1 MSGEKRCKDIEVEV
15 SFYRRE
21 EKKWKTYSYTIEVC
35 DWTVDEIAEKLADKI
50 IEEWRRKTGVEA
62 KEIIIPYRE
71 KVLKALKEAIEIS
84 IVRKKSRKLQIEIS
98 DKEMLIEHRILQA
111 ILAAKDIVKYGK
123 IRLGIN
129 SNTILMFDFDSKRKE
144 CFQEAFK
151 IIEFVYQAICK
162 KCKRKALI
170 FETQRGFHLIIGLKL
185 SSQNWRRIY
194 SFILEERPFLCIDY
208 KHIIAT
214 LKRGYVT
221 LSVGRRKNFIK
232 IQGDRIVV
240 ARAIYEKYRR
250 VIESYAEVIGARIEV
265 QG

>member
-1 MSGEKRCKDIEVEV
+1 MATDKECKDVEVEV
-15 SFYRRE
+15 SFYRSE
-21 EKKWKTYSYTIEVC
+21 EKRWRTYSYTIEVC
-35 DWTVDEIAEKLADKI
+35 NWTVDEIAEKLADKI
-50 IEEWRRKTGVEA
+50 IEEWKRKTGVEA

-84 IVRKKSRKLQIEIS
+84 MVRKKSRELQIKIS
-98 DKEMLIEHRILQA
+98 DKERLIEHRILQA

-144 CFQEAFK
+144 CLQEAFK

-162 KCKRKALI
+162 RCPRKALV
-170 FETQRGFHLIIGLKL
+170 FETQRGFHLIVGLKL
-185 SSQNWRRIY
+185 SPQNWRRIY

-208 KHIIAT
+208 KHIIAA

-221 LSVGRRKNFIK
+221 LSVGRRRNFIK
-232 IQGDRIVV
+232 VQGDKIIV
-240 ARAIYEKYRR
+240 AKAIYEKYRS
-250 VIESYAEVIGARIEV
+250 VVEDYANYLGAKLEI